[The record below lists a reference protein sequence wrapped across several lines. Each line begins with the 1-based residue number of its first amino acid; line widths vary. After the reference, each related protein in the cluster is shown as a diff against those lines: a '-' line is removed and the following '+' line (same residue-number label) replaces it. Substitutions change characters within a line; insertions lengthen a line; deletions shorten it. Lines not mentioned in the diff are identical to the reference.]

1 MLRSTFPQL
10 LGNIMIF
17 WAVNGICRYSAAYLP
32 KIKCKKYIVIKN
44 KTIEKLL
51 IPRRI
56 GRDKFVDPW
65 DYEKMSIVGLIA
77 YIIMTPVNIL
87 NFILQTLYAFN
98 YKGIGNIRNLS
109 YSIMAILVILMII
122 NMIAFTINIWD
133 CGSR

>member
-1 MLRSTFPQL
+1 MLKSTFPQL
-10 LGNIMIF
+10 IGDIMIF
-17 WAVNGICRYSAAYLP
+17 CAINGICRYSAAYLP

-44 KTIEKLL
+44 KTIQKIL

-56 GRDKFVDPW
+56 GRDKFVDHW

-77 YIIMTPVNIL
+77 YIIITPVNIL

-98 YKGIGNIRNLS
+98 YKGIGNLKNLS
-109 YSIMAILVILMII
+109 YSIMCMLVILMII

-133 CGSR
+133 CGRK